1 MAATLLLLAG
11 AVPFPGSEPAVAI
24 RQRRPG
30 GNPGA
35 QLLQLVV
42 REALERMLDT
52 PHPGPPPNTP
62 AAAESGG
69 ADRTFRFPSPS
80 PSAVAARL
88 RTSGRRRQQQTEE
101 RNADGNE
108 AEDEEEEE
116 ETRHSSDPDCVERGG
131 GGRKRGRVLSFSGA
145 SAACRRV
152 PHKRTKEAITWPP
165 ADTADMVDAAGA
177 GAGHNLP
184 EALADRERARRH
196 RTRQVAIQPAPQT
209 AAGHQPVAA
218 ASAESTSSGSSNSSS
233 SRVSEQEWRLLGQ
246 ELRSVARKFAA
257 ASSGSAPLRR
267 PVYSV
272 RISAGSG
279 DFNAGED
286 SDKMMVSTNVVY
298 LAVNYMLWRLLRR
311 LFA

>member
-11 AVPFPGSEPAVAI
+11 AVPFPDSEPASAI

-62 AAAESGG
+62 AAGS
-69 ADRTFRFPSPS
+69 DRTFRFPSPS
-80 PSAVAARL
+80 PAALAARL
-88 RTSGRRRQQQTEE
+88 RTASGRRRQQQTGE

-116 ETRHSSDPDCVERGG
+116 EEARHSSDYVER

-145 SAACRRV
+145 PAACRRV
-152 PHKRTKEAITWPP
+152 PHKRTKEAITRPAALGS
-165 ADTADMVDAAGA
+165 ADTADRVDAGADAGDSLA
-177 GAGHNLP
+177 
-184 EALADRERARRH
+184 EAADRERARRH
-196 RTRQVAIQPAPQT
+196 RNRQVAGPQT

-218 ASAESTSSGSSNSSS
+218 ASAESTSSS

-257 ASSGSAPLRR
+257 ASGSAPLRR

-272 RISAGSG
+272 RISAGCSG
-279 DFNAGED
+279 DFNAGDGGED
-286 SDKMMVSTNVVY
+286 SGKMMVSTNVVY

>member
-11 AVPFPGSEPAVAI
+11 AVPFPDSEPAAAT

-62 AAAESGG
+62 AAAESGV

-80 PSAVAARL
+80 PAALAARL
-88 RTSGRRRQQQTEE
+88 RTSGRRRQQTEE

-108 AEDEEEEE
+108 AEDEEEEDE
-116 ETRHSSDPDCVERGG
+116 ETRHSSDYVER

-145 SAACRRV
+145 YAACRRV
-152 PHKRTKEAITWPP
+152 PHKRTKEAITRP
-165 ADTADMVDAAGA
+165 ADTADLVDAGA
-177 GAGHNLP
+177 DAGHSLP
-184 EALADRERARRH
+184 EAADRERARRH
-196 RTRQVAIQPAPQT
+196 RTRQVAGAQT
-209 AAGHQPVAA
+209 AAGHQPVVA
-218 ASAESTSSGSSNSSS
+218 ASTESTSSSSS
-233 SRVSEQEWRLLGQ
+233 SGVSEQEWRLLGQ

-257 ASSGSAPLRR
+257 SSGSAALRR

-279 DFNAGED
+279 SGDFNAGED
-286 SDKMMVSTNVVY
+286 SGKMMVSTNVVY
-298 LAVNYMLWRLLRR
+298 LAVNFMLWRLLRR

>member
-11 AVPFPGSEPAVAI
+11 AVPSFPDSEPAAAI

-62 AAAESGG
+62 AAG

-88 RTSGRRRQQQTEE
+88 RTSGRRQQQQTEE

-116 ETRHSSDPDCVERGG
+116 ETRHSLDADYVERG

-145 SAACRRV
+145 PAACRRV
-152 PHKRTKEAITWPP
+152 PHKRTKEAITRPP
-165 ADTADMVDAAGA
+165 ADTADLVDAGA
-177 GAGHNLP
+177 DAGHSLP
-184 EALADRERARRH
+184 EAADRERARRH
-196 RTRQVAIQPAPQT
+196 RATRQVAVQPGPQT

-218 ASAESTSSGSSNSSS
+218 ASAESTTS

-257 ASSGSAPLRR
+257 SSGSAALRR

-279 DFNAGED
+279 SGDFNAGED
-286 SDKMMVSTNVVY
+286 SGKMMVSTNVVY

>member
-11 AVPFPGSEPAVAI
+11 AVPFPDSEPGAAI

-62 AAAESGG
+62 AAG
-69 ADRTFRFPSPS
+69 ADRTFRFPSPA
-80 PSAVAARL
+80 PAALAARL
-88 RTSGRRRQQQTEE
+88 RTAGRRRKQETEE
-101 RNADGNE
+101 RKADGNE

-116 ETRHSSDPDCVERGG
+116 EEETRHSSDADCVERGG

-152 PHKRTKEAITWPP
+152 PHKRTKEAITRP
-165 ADTADMVDAAGA
+165 ADTVDLVDAGA
-177 GAGHNLP
+177 DACHNLP
-184 EALADRERARRH
+184 EAADRERARRH
-196 RTRQVAIQPAPQT
+196 RATRQVAVQPGPQT
-209 AAGHQPVAA
+209 ADGHQPVVAT
-218 ASAESTSSGSSNSSS
+218 STESTSSSG
-233 SRVSEQEWRLLGQ
+233 RVSEQEWRLLGQ

-257 ASSGSAPLRR
+257 ASGSAPLRR

-272 RISAGSG
+272 RISAGCSG
-279 DFNAGED
+279 DFNAGDGGED
-286 SDKMMVSTNVVY
+286 SGKMMVSTNVVY
-298 LAVNYMLWRLLRR
+298 RAVNFMLWRLLRR

>member
-11 AVPFPGSEPAVAI
+11 AVPFPDSEPAAAI
-24 RQRRPG
+24 RQRRHG

-69 ADRTFRFPSPS
+69 ADRTFRFPAPA
-80 PSAVAARL
+80 PAALAARL
-88 RTSGRRRQQQTEE
+88 RTAGRRRQQMEE
-101 RNADGNE
+101 RNAADGNE

-116 ETRHSSDPDCVERGG
+116 EETRHSSDADCVER

-152 PHKRTKEAITWPP
+152 PHKRTKEAITRPAALGS
-165 ADTADMVDAAGA
+165 ADTADRVDAGA
-177 GAGHNLP
+177 DAGHSLP
-184 EALADRERARRH
+184 EAADRERARRH
-196 RTRQVAIQPAPQT
+196 RTRPVAGPLT
-209 AAGHQPVAA
+209 GAGHAPVAA
-218 ASAESTSSGSSNSSS
+218 ASTESTISSGS

-257 ASSGSAPLRR
+257 SSGSAALRR

-272 RISAGSG
+272 RISAGCSG

-286 SDKMMVSTNVVY
+286 SGKMMVSTNVVY
-298 LAVNYMLWRLLRR
+298 LAVNFMLWRLLRR